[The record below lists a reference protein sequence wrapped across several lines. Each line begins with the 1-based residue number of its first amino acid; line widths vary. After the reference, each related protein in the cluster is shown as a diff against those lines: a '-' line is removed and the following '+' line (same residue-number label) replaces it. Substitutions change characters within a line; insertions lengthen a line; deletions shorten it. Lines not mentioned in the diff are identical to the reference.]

1 MWSRLP
7 PSAFFPPSSQF
18 RGCSQNYQG
27 TSLVFLHSSALT
39 LVFSV
44 MKPMALESLIHLDV
58 ESVNQPFPPAE
69 CSLESAIDA
78 LT

>member
-1 MWSRLP
+1 MGSPSPLRLL
-7 PSAFFPPSSQF
+7 SSFVTIQ
-18 RGCSQNYQG
+18 RTQSETIGI
-27 TSLVFLHSSALT
+27 SLVFLHSSALT

-44 MKPMALESLIHLDV
+44 TKPTALESLIHLNV